1 MDPMLVNDT
10 TPNAFSWASQ
20 MSERTRRLQTSLD
33 SHTNPLV
40 AIVDVTDPA
49 QADTLEDDLALSEEA
64 VARLETA
71 EKEMREARKEA
82 AREKVARLKAQL
94 QALRMLAVSD
104 PEAAAREAARLAR
117 ELAAAV
123 RAYVSAGGDASE
135 AANATGATTSTNAAA
150 SAGGDEPSASASEL
164 TTSDAAAPSDDDAAA
179 AERVSVPGARTEDM
193 IETTIAKM
201 SAEAAERKAD
211 NDFANDA
218 RLVRSALK
226 AIIENALRRKDE
238 GTGRAA
244 LLEVEQVLGQLEGT
258 LTGQTTDT
266 GSTLAVPSINLL
278 V

>member
-1 MDPMLVNDT
+1 MLVNGT
-10 TPNAFSWASQ
+10 ASGASTLAFVAPGG
-20 MSERTRRLQTSLD
+20 TRSSQTSLN
-33 SHTNPLV
+33 SGTNPLV
-40 AIVDVTDPA
+40 AVVKASDPA
-49 QADTLEDDLALSEEA
+49 QADTLEDDLALSKEA

-71 EKEMREARKEA
+71 EKEMREARKNA

-150 SAGGDEPSASASEL
+150 SSGGDDPSASASES
-164 TTSDAAAPSDDDAAA
+164 TTTDAAAPSDDDAAA
-179 AERVSVPGARTEDM
+179 AERVSVPGTQTEDM
-193 IETTIAKM
+193 IKTTIAKM
-201 SAEAAERKAD
+201 NAEAAERKAD
-211 NDFANDA
+211 TDFANDA
-218 RLVRSALK
+218 RLVLNALK
-226 AIIENALRRKDE
+226 AIIENAQRRKDE

-244 LLEVEQVLGQLEGT
+244 LLEVEQALGQLQGT

-266 GSTLAVPSINLL
+266 DPTLAVPSISLL